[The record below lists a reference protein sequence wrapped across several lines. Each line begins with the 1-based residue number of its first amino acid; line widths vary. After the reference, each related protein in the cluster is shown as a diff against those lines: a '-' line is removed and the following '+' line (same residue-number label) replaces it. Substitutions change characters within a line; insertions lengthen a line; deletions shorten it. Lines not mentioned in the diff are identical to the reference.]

1 MGSEASYEL
10 MQLLT
15 SICFCTCHLI
25 SIFISAYLM
34 ALCNTLCC
42 ILVPISCK
50 AGPLGA
56 SDNTVS
62 SLVIIVVVTQIQ
74 GEPSQKASLCF
85 EESGLLFFSEFRIL
99 GFWWAHLCKDAI
111 FYDKQVGCWR
121 LFSLSEDYMQ
131 IITLNYNFGKIFWPQ
146 TASFRMVPSFC
157 VQNIFYKYINICDVF
172 MCLFCQG

>member
-25 SIFISAYLM
+25 SIFINAYLM
-34 ALCNTLCC
+34 ALWTTLCC

-50 AGPLGA
+50 AGLLGA

-74 GEPSQKASLCF
+74 GEPSQKAALCF
-85 EESGLLFFSEFRIL
+85 EESGLLFF
-99 GFWWAHLCKDAI
+99 
-111 FYDKQVGCWR
+111 
-121 LFSLSEDYMQ
+121 
-131 IITLNYNFGKIFWPQ
+131 
-146 TASFRMVPSFC
+146 
-157 VQNIFYKYINICDVF
+157 
-172 MCLFCQG
+172 